1 MIYVENSDY
10 HLYCCLE
17 MGWKNSV
24 NSDLGQKR
32 AVLDFGL
39 HGQLQAQSVT
49 LLQELVQIQMHVCAK
64 YKNKIMAINR
74 MQNWVQIGQLAM
86 IDIRALKF
94 QNVTPDRW

>member
-1 MIYVENSDY
+1 M
-10 HLYCCLE
+10 
-17 MGWKNSV
+17 

-32 AVLDFGL
+32 AVLDFGP

-49 LLQELVQIQMHVCAK
+49 LLQELVQIQMQQK
-64 YKNKIMAINR
+64 YKSKIMAINR

-94 QNVTPDRW
+94 QNVIPDRW

>member
-1 MIYVENSDY
+1 MKYVENSDY
-10 HLYCCLE
+10 HLHCCLE

-32 AVLDFGL
+32 AVLDFGP

-49 LLQELVQIQMHVCAK
+49 LLQELVQIQMQQK
-64 YKNKIMAINR
+64 YKSKIMAINR

-94 QNVTPDRW
+94 QNVIPDRW